1 MTTRPPVALPPSVLA
16 CYPPAATPRTARPP
30 DPPRFSG
37 TSIPGVRVVQLRW
50 NVDARGGLVEVHRES
65 WARLFDAC
73 GVVGEDAATEHVDAA
88 DPEAARAPTRQV
100 YLSATEPGAVKGW
113 HLHLR
118 QTDRFVCVRGR
129 VRLVLVDL
137 RGWDPGGPSGRKVA
151 KQIEEAQVRG
161 RGPAWNAP
169 HDVGELDGLVPTW
182 SAVLGIDRA
191 PVRVEI
197 PPGVAHGWRALGG
210 EEALV
215 LNCVSEE
222 YDGSDER
229 RCDPHG
235 PVAPGLPPFDW
246 LKRLDG

>member
-1 MTTRPPVALPPSVLA
+1 MTTRLPVALPPSVLA
-16 CYPPAATPRTARPP
+16 CYPPVATSGTARRP

-37 TSIPGVRVVQLRW
+37 TRIPGVRVVPLCW
-50 NVDARGGLVEVHRES
+50 HVDARGGLVEVHRES

-73 GVVGEDAATEHVDAA
+73 GVGGEDAATEHVDAA
-88 DPEAARAPTRQV
+88 DPEAARAPARQV

-137 RGWDPGGPSGRKVA
+137 RRWDPSGPTGQRAAKLLDAELKKTGRPWTA
-151 KQIEEAQVRG
+151 R
-161 RGPAWNAP
+161 R
-169 HDVGELDGLVPTW
+169 DVGELDRLVPTW
-182 SAVLGIDRA
+182 SAVLGLDRA

-197 PPGVAHGWRALGG
+197 PPGVAHGWRALDG